1 MTLSILPRY
10 QFEMAAIA
18 SVFVIK
24 LANKKAVIPN
34 AIKVSHLVH
43 KYIYIY
49 MYVCMYVSMYMYIFI
64 YIYIYIYI
72 IGRKCN

>member
-43 KYIYIY
+43 KY
-49 MYVCMYVSMYMYIFI
+49 VCMN
-64 YIYIYIYI
+64 
-72 IGRKCN
+72 KCMHV

>member
-18 SVFVIK
+18 SVFVIE

-34 AIKVSHLVH
+34 AIKVSL
-43 KYIYIY
+43 
-49 MYVCMYVSMYMYIFI
+49 
-64 YIYIYIYI
+64 
-72 IGRKCN
+72 

>member
-49 MYVCMYVSMYMYIFI
+49 VCMYVCKYVYVYI

-72 IGRKCN
+72 YNREEV